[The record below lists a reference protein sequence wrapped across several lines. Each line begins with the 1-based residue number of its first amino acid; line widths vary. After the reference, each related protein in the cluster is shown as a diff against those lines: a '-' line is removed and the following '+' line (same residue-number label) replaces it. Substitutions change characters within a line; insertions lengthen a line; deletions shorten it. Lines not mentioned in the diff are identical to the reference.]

1 MCLASR
7 VGSDAGYVA
16 LLRPAYE
23 MMVDEGAMWLGRTA
37 LGEMGVVEILGY
49 VTAPV

>member
-23 MMVDEGAMWLGRTA
+23 MMVDEWGH
-37 LGEMGVVEILGY
+37 VVGSNG
-49 VTAPV
+49 TG